1 MVLVSK
7 KNRKILL
14 YIVAVVASI
23 FLLVGLIVILSTNDH
38 GKKEEGKI
46 GKNNY
51 KIVTGKEYEDV
62 TVITNDTLKKEHCLD
77 DICIKD
83 LTIYYFNNYNSI
95 ELDIINKGLKS
106 ATGYM
111 KVVFGDLERTVAYKD
126 LKQNGEVHYI
136 IQLDKVK
143 VPNTDDFSIR
153 KLTKEEEKMIK
164 G

>member
-38 GKKEEGKI
+38 GKKQEGKI

-77 DICIKD
+77 DISEILFTETKFPD
-83 LTIYYFNNYNSI
+83 SLPVH
-95 ELDIINKGLKS
+95 KS
-106 ATGYM
+106 SS
-111 KVVFGDLERTVAYKD
+111 
-126 LKQNGEVHYI
+126 
-136 IQLDKVK
+136 KVK
-143 VPNTDDFSIR
+143 RLTSSSFINDF
-153 KLTKEEEKMIK
+153 KLYFLSM
-164 G
+164 